1 MAEEVLKSRLGRGL
15 AALLGDVEDE
25 AGAERP
31 RGSRSVPVEFL
42 RPNPRNPRRHFGEAE
57 LAELVASI
65 RRRGV
70 IQPILVR
77 PLPDL
82 PSAYEIVAGE
92 RRWRAAQGA
101 GLHDV
106 PVIVVEVD
114 DKTSLEYAIIE
125 NVQRTDLNAI
135 EEASGY
141 RRLMDD
147 FGYSYTQLAE
157 TLGRS
162 RSHLNNLVRLLD
174 LPADIQTLLIERKI
188 SAGHARALLSVKDA
202 SAVARRIVDKGLS
215 VRDVE
220 AIAQASQNPRPQP
233 KLQNEPKTEP
243 DRDADARAAAQTLE
257 DALGLAVTIHH
268 RGGSGEV
275 RIRYGSLDQFD
286 ELCRRLRGPA

>member
-1 MAEEVLKSRLGRGL
+1 VPEEVLKSRLGRGI

-25 AGAERP
+25 VGADRP
-31 RGSRSVPVEFL
+31 RGSRTVPVEFL
-42 RPNPRNPRRHFGEAE
+42 RPNPRNPRRQSGEAE
-57 LAELVASI
+57 LAELVASV
-65 RRRGV
+65 RTRGV

-77 PLPDL
+77 PLPGL

-101 GLHDV
+101 GLHEV

-114 DKTSLEYAIIE
+114 DRTSLEYAIIE

-141 RRLMDD
+141 KRLMDE
-147 FGYSYTQLAE
+147 FGYSYPQLAE

-174 LPADIQTLLIERKI
+174 LPPEVQALVVERRI
-188 SAGHARALLSVKDA
+188 SAGHARALLSVRDPA
-202 SAVARRIVDKGLS
+202 AIAQRVVDKGLS

-220 AIAQASQNPRPQP
+220 AIAQADQGARGQP
-233 KLQNEPKTEP
+233 KRQNEPA
-243 DRDADARAAAQTLE
+243 RDADTRALERALE
-257 DALGLAVTIHH
+257 DVLGLAVTIHH
-268 RGGSGEV
+268 RGGSGEL
-275 RIRYGSLDQFD
+275 RIRYTTLEQLDA
-286 ELCRRLRGPA
+286 LCHRLRALA

>member
-25 AGAERP
+25 VGAERP
-31 RGSRSVPVEFL
+31 RGSRSVPDEFL
-42 RPNPRNPRRHFGEAE
+42 RPNPRNPRRHFGEDE

-101 GLHDV
+101 GLHEV
-106 PVIVVEVD
+106 PVIVVDVD

-125 NVQRTDLNAI
+125 NVQRADLNAI

-141 RRLMDD
+141 RRLMDE
-147 FGYSYTQLAE
+147 FSYSYAHLAE
-157 TLGRS
+157 ALGRS
-162 RSHLNNLVRLLD
+162 RPHLNNLVRLLD
-174 LPADIQTLLIERKI
+174 LPPEVQALVTERKI
-188 SAGHARALLSVKDA
+188 SAGHARALLSVKDPA
-202 SAVARRIVDKGLS
+202 AIAKRIVDRGLS

-220 AIAQASQNPRPQP
+220 AIAQADQGARPQP
-233 KLQNEPKTEP
+233 KRQNEPN
-243 DRDADARAAAQTLE
+243 RDADTRAVERELE
-257 DALGLAVTIHH
+257 NALGFAVTIHH
-268 RGGSGEV
+268 RGGSGEL
-275 RIRYGSLDQFD
+275 RIRY
-286 ELCRRLRGPA
+286 RT